1 MSNMSIRARLIALVA
16 LMTVALLAVGI
27 MGIMA
32 VRGEGDVMKD
42 VYEHQTIPMREVARV
57 RRLVVDNG
65 SQIFRAMQHNP
76 GTDYAKLH
84 DHPISMHLDI
94 VRKNV
99 KWLDETFVS
108 LKKGLK
114 AGSEELRLVGEVE
127 SMYRGYV
134 ASVLEPTMKEVEA
147 GNFSAS
153 VVGGFLKGNGAFE
166 AKLNPVMTS
175 LAEAQQ
181 GAVKKSFDDAMEL
194 ANREVMWTTVLVL
207 GAVAG
212 ALLVAFLT
220 IRSITRPLNDMQSVI
235 GTAARERDF
244 TGQVPVAANDE
255 VGQTARS
262 FNELM
267 TTLRQ
272 ALSEIRDNTAKVDD
286 ATAALAAAAH
296 QAEGASA
303 QTSES
308 ASSMAA
314 SVEELSVSITSVSD
328 STKEAFAIAKAA
340 GDHSETGG
348 KVIANAIDDM
358 AQTAEEVRGVGGTIT
373 ELGAHSDKISSV
385 VQVIKDV
392 ADQTNLL
399 ALNAAIEA
407 ARAGEAGRGFAV
419 VADEVRKLAERTT
432 QATGEIGQMVTSIQ
446 SSARTAVTAMN
457 AITARLQNS
466 AELAAEAASA
476 ITAIQ
481 KSNADVVGVVH
492 EINTAMAEQG
502 AASQDIAQRVERVAQ
517 ASEQSSAS
525 VKVSSDAA
533 RNIHQLSID
542 MRRNVE
548 RFKL

>member
-1 MSNMSIRARLIALVA
+1 MSNLSIRARLIALVA
-16 LMTVALLAVGI
+16 LMTIALIAVGGL
-27 MGIMA
+27 GIYS
-32 VRGEGDVMKD
+32 VRSEGTAMKE
-42 VYEHQTIPMREVARV
+42 VYEHQTIPMREVARI

-65 SQIFRAMQHNP
+65 SQIFRAIQHNP
-76 GTDYAKLH
+76 ATEYAKLH
-84 DHPISMHLDI
+84 DHAISMHLNI
-94 VRKNV
+94 VQKNV
-99 KWLDETFVS
+99 AWLDETFTS
-108 LKKGLK
+108 LKKNLTP
-114 AGSEELRLVGEVE
+114 GSEEVKLVGEIEV
-127 SMYRGYV
+127 MYRDYV
-134 ASVLEPTMKEVEA
+134 AAVLQPIMKSMEA
-147 GNFSAS
+147 GDFSAA
-153 VVGGFLKGNGAFE
+153 VVSGFLKGNGAFE
-166 AKLNPVMTS
+166 AKLNPLMTQ
-175 LAEAQQ
+175 LAEVQQ
-181 GAVKKSFDDAMEL
+181 AAVKNSYEESMRVAGQ
-194 ANREVMWTTVLVL
+194 EVVWTSILV
-207 GAVAG
+207 GASVVG
-212 ALLVAFLT
+212 ALLAAFLT
-220 IRSITRPLNDMQSVI
+220 IRSITRPLSAMQTVI
-235 GTAARERDF
+235 GTVARERDF
-244 TGQVPVAANDE
+244 TAKVPVAANDE
-255 VGQTARS
+255 VGQTATS

-267 TTLRQ
+267 AALRL
-272 ALSEIRDNTAKVDD
+272 ALTEIHENMAKVDD
-286 ATAALAAAAH
+286 ATTSLAAAAN

-340 GDHSETGG
+340 GEHSETGG
-348 KVIANAIDDM
+348 KIIANAIDDM

-373 ELGAHSDKISSV
+373 SLGEHSDKISSV

-446 SSARTAVTAMN
+446 TSARTAVSSMN
-457 AITARLQNS
+457 AITAKLQNS
-466 AELAAEAASA
+466 SELAAKAAEAIA
-476 ITAIQ
+476 AIQ

-533 RNIHQLSID
+533 KNIHQLSID

-548 RFKL
+548 KFKV

>member
-1 MSNMSIRARLIALVA
+1 MGNMSIRARLIVLVA
-16 LMTVALLAVGI
+16 LMTIALVAVGGMGILAV
-27 MGIMA
+27 
-32 VRGEGDVMKD
+32 RSEGEVMKD

-76 GTDYAKLH
+76 TSDYAKLH

-99 KWLDETFVS
+99 KWLDDTFGS
-108 LKKGLK
+108 LKNGLK
-114 AGSEELRLVGEVE
+114 AGSEELRLLGEVE
-127 SMYRGYV
+127 GMYRGYI
-134 ASVLEPTMKEVEA
+134 ASVLEPTMKEMEA
-147 GNFSAS
+147 GNFSPA
-153 VVGGFLKGNGAFE
+153 VVAGFLKGNGAFE
-166 AKLNPVMTS
+166 AKLNPVMTK

-181 GAVKKSFDDAMEL
+181 AAVKKSYDDSVKL
-194 ANREVMWTTVLVL
+194 ADSESMWTTLLVL

-212 ALLVAFLT
+212 ALVVAFFT
-220 IRSITRPLNDMQSVI
+220 IRSITGPLTEMQTVI
-235 GTAARERDF
+235 GKVARERDF
-244 TGQVPVAANDE
+244 TAQVPVTANDE

-267 TTLRQ
+267 VTLRQ
-272 ALSEIRDNTAKVDD
+272 TLNEIRDNTARVDD
-286 ATAALAAAAH
+286 ATAALAAAAN
-296 QAEGASA
+296 QADNASA

-328 STKEAFAIAKAA
+328 STKEAYSIAKAA
-340 GDHSETGG
+340 GEHSATGG
-348 KVIANAIDDM
+348 KIIANAIDDM

-373 ELGAHSDKISSV
+373 ELGTHSDKISSV

-446 SSARTAVTAMN
+446 SSARAAVTSMG
-457 AITARLQNS
+457 AITDRLQNS
-466 AELAAEAASA
+466 AELAARAGEA

-481 KSNADVVGVVH
+481 KSNADVVGVVN
-492 EINTAMAEQG
+492 EITTAMAEQG

-517 ASEQSSAS
+517 ASEESSVS

-533 RNIHQLSID
+533 KSIHELSIG
-542 MRRNVE
+542 MRQNVE
-548 RFKL
+548 KFKV

>member
-1 MSNMSIRARLIALVA
+1 MSNMSIRARLTFLVA
-16 LMTVALLAVGI
+16 LMTIALITVGGF
-27 MGIMA
+27 GIYA
-32 VRGEGDVMKD
+32 VRSEGNAMKV
-42 VYEHQTIPMREVARV
+42 VYEHQTIPMREVARI

-65 SQIFRAMQHNP
+65 SQIFRAIQHNP
-76 GTDYAKLH
+76 STEYAKLH
-84 DHPISMHLDI
+84 DHAVSMHLDI
-94 VRKNV
+94 VRKNLV
-99 KWLDETFVS
+99 WLDETFAS
-108 LKKGLK
+108 LKNNLTP
-114 AGSEELRLVGEVE
+114 GSEEVKLVGDIEN
-127 SMYRGYV
+127 MYRGYV
-134 ASVLEPTMKEVEA
+134 DSVLQPAMKAME
-147 GNFSAS
+147 GGDFSLP
-153 VVGGFLKGNGAFE
+153 VVSGFLKGNGAFE
-166 AKLNPVMTS
+166 AKLNPTMTK
-175 LAEAQQ
+175 LAEVQQ
-181 GAVKKSFDDAMEL
+181 AAVKNSYEESMRL
-194 ANREVMWTTVLVL
+194 ASQEAMWTSVAVI
-207 GAVAG
+207 GATIG

-220 IRSITRPLNDMQSVI
+220 IRSITGPLSDMQSVI

-244 TGQVPVAANDE
+244 TGQVPIAANDE
-255 VGQTARS
+255 VGVTATS
-262 FNELM
+262 FNQLM

-286 ATAALAAAAH
+286 ATAALATAAQ

-314 SVEELSVSITSVSD
+314 SVEQLSVSITSVSD

-340 GDHSETGG
+340 GEHSETGG
-348 KVIANAIDDM
+348 KIIASAIDDM
-358 AQTAEEVRGVGGTIT
+358 AHTAEEVRGIGGTIT
-373 ELGAHSDKISSV
+373 SLGEHSDKISSV

-446 SSARTAVTAMN
+446 SSARTAVTSMN
-457 AITARLQNS
+457 AITDRLQNS
-466 AELAAEAASA
+466 AELAAKAADA
-476 ITAIQ
+476 IAAIQ

-533 RNIHQLSID
+533 KNIHQLSID

-548 RFKL
+548 KFKV